1 MATTGF
7 WPVKG
12 NLKDVLNYAENPDK
26 TTDKKFLDDDLW
38 NVLQYAGNDQKTDQR
53 MYVSGINCP
62 PQRAYEVMMA
72 TKNRYGKLGGNV
84 AYHGYQ
90 SFREGEV
97 TPEEAHRIGL
107 ETAQRMWGE
116 EYEILVTTHLNT
128 ENIHNH
134 LVLNSVSFR
143 TGRKFENHISDHYK
157 LREISDAVCRE
168 YGKSVLEGT
177 RFYGGEKDGHWVRK
191 QGGMTHRDMLKRD
204 IEKVLPTCKDMY
216 DFEAQMR
223 ALGYSFPRDGD
234 YAHRT
239 ILAPGWKRPIR
250 LDSIGYSK
258 DAMWDRFDKNYED
271 PNFYR
276 VRNYN
281 PPYKPK
287 LYPLLELE
295 KQLEW
300 RIDHT
305 QDGFVVLLDA
315 MFYIFI
321 ALLRLALDDRGYEQ
335 RSQPLSPELR
345 AEVRKMEEYSKQGEL
360 LSRYDIHTTQELFAF
375 REQRNKQLE
384 ELSAERQKIYNK
396 ARRAA
401 PAEKERLNA
410 EARAISA
417 QLKPLREERDRA
429 DRIYNRSVPRIQE
442 LLALERKT
450 EIQTRNKLRERG
462 YER

>member
-7 WPVKG
+7 WPVHG
-12 NLKDVLNYAENPDK
+12 RLKEVLDYAENPDK
-26 TTDKKFLDDDLW
+26 TTPKEFLDEDL
-38 NVLQYAGNDQKTDQR
+38 YAAIRYAESDAKTDQT
-53 MYVSGINCP
+53 MFVSGINCSKHN
-62 PQRAYEVMMA
+62 AYNEMMA
-72 TKNRYGKLGGNV
+72 VKQRFGERGTNI

-90 SFREGEV
+90 SFKEGEV
-97 TPEEAHRIGL
+97 TAEEAHRIGL
-107 ETAQRMWGE
+107 ETAKRMWGE

-143 TGRKFENHISDHYK
+143 TGRKFENHIADHYK

-168 YGKSVLEGT
+168 HGKSVLEGAS
-177 RFYGGEKDGHWVRK
+177 FYGGEKDGHWVRK
-191 QGGMTHRDMLKRD
+191 NGGMTHRDMLKRD
-204 IEKVLPTCKDMY
+204 IEKVIPACKDMY

-239 ILAPGWKRPIR
+239 IIAPGWKRPIR

-258 DAMWDRFDKNYED
+258 DSLWFRFDKNYED

-287 LYPLLELE
+287 RYPLLELE

-300 RIDHT
+300 QIDHSRDSVEVFL
-305 QDGFVVLLDA
+305 DGL
-315 MFYIFI
+315 FYLFL
-321 ALLRLALDDRGYEQ
+321 ALLKIAMEENAYQFRR
-335 RSQPLSPELR
+335 QPLSPELR
-345 AEVRKMEEYSKQGEL
+345 AEVRKMEEYSKQNQLLGRYGIHTAQEL
-360 LSRYDIHTTQELFAF
+360 LAF
-375 REQRNKQLE
+375 RDDRNKQLE
-384 ELSAERQKIYNK
+384 ELSAARQKIYNK

-401 PAEKERLNA
+401 PEEKERLNA

-417 QLKPLREERDRA
+417 KMKPLREERDRA
-429 DRIYNRSVPRIQE
+429 DRIYNRSIPRIQE
-442 LLALERKT
+442 LLELERNT
-450 EIQTRNKLRERG
+450 EIETQRKLKVRN

>member
-7 WPVKG
+7 WPIKG
-12 NLKDVLNYAENPDK
+12 SLKDVLNYAKNPDK
-26 TTDKKFLDDDLW
+26 TTDKKFLDEDLW
-38 NVLQYAGNDQKTDQR
+38 NVLQYAGNDQKTDQK

-97 TPEEAHRIGL
+97 TPEEAHQIGM
-107 ETAQRMWGE
+107 ETAKRMWGE

-134 LVLNSVSFR
+134 LVLNSVSLR
-143 TGRKFENHISDHYK
+143 TGQKFENHISDHYK

-168 YGKSVLEGT
+168 HGKSVLEGA

-191 QGGMTHRDMLKRD
+191 NGGMTHRDMLKRD
-204 IEKVLPTCKDMY
+204 IEKVLPACKDMY

-250 LDSIGYSK
+250 LDSIGYTK
-258 DAMWDRFDKNYED
+258 DALWDRFDKNYED

-287 LYPLLELE
+287 RFPLLELE
-295 KQLEW
+295 KDLEW
-300 RIDHT
+300 RIDHSRDSVEVFL
-305 QDGFVVLLDA
+305 DGL
-315 MFYIFI
+315 FYLFL
-321 ALLRLALDDRGYEQ
+321 ALLKIAMEENAYKERR
-335 RSQPLSPELR
+335 QPLSPELR
-345 AEVRKMEEYSKQGEL
+345 AEVRKMEEYSKQNQL
-360 LSRYDIHTTQELFAF
+360 LGRYDIHTAQELLAF
-375 REQRNKQLE
+375 RDKRNGQLE
-384 ELSAERQKIYNK
+384 ELAAQRQKIYNK
-396 ARRAA
+396 ARRAS
-401 PAEKERLNA
+401 PEEKERLNA
-410 EARAISA
+410 EARAISTKM
-417 QLKPLREERDRA
+417 KPLREERNRA

-442 LLALERKT
+442 LLELERNT
-450 EIQTRNKLRERG
+450 EIQTRNKIRERS
-462 YER
+462 RDR